1 MKSTL
6 ALEVREWAESII
18 DEFCANGFD
27 EAVKFHDSEPWKDN
41 TLRDWID
48 ENTSL
53 LDKYQAEVYNGASKV
68 CIVFNMK
75 NWVIKTNYQVR
86 NSTKITYGELEVRNY
101 KLAEEAGIEKFFVK
115 TYELGWRDEFGMY
128 FYIQEKAAVDSSE
141 VSGRFYDYVSEDYD
155 REDFEDEDDYMD
167 AVDER
172 VCEMNED
179 ERLFAVFGCDDDVRA
194 LVDFINRWDIN
205 DLHEYNFGIS
215 SSTGKYLIIDF
226 SGY

>member
-6 ALEVREWAESII
+6 APEVREWAESII

-27 EAVKFHDSEPWKDN
+27 EAVKLWKDK

-68 CIVFNMK
+68 CIVFNME
-75 NWVIKTNYQVR
+75 NWVIKTNFQVR

-101 KLAEEAGIEKFFVK
+101 KLAEEVGIEKFFVK

-179 ERLFAVFGCDDDVRA
+179 ERLFAVFGCGDDVRA
-194 LVDFINRWDIN
+194 LVDFINQWDIN

-215 SSTGKYLIIDF
+215 LSTGKYLIIDF